1 MLRVRI
7 ARPSTPESARYAG
20 QVGIVMG
27 DWTARLPEGRAT
39 GYLVEFPDGEVIRV
53 LLPEVDEVD

>member
-1 MLRVRI
+1 M
-7 ARPSTPESARYAG
+7 
-20 QVGIVMG
+20 VMG